1 MARSKFTAKSRPLA
15 RDSSVDEVAVRHT
28 RKPRAWHVIHA
39 CEYARDVEGIVEAQ
53 IAAGMFPYVVTA
65 LGKSKKDAPDQ
76 ASLMQAWQGV
86 RTWRKQLDECAPPA
100 WPIASAI
107 LHAHAFTAGMS
118 AVRGK
123 SPAVYDVRAF
133 VEEQAAGAGQCSE
146 ASWLSRSFRTA
157 EQFVLTRAAAV
168 VVHGNSMRSRCL
180 ERGVDNQDIF
190 VVPDPVPVLP
200 SSGDICVQD
209 ANWLHRVFGFSEQGA
224 VAVVARIDASPESG
238 NQKNSRD
245 SRELAPQSK
254 HPSAELVTLLQAFAQ
269 AHSENEM
276 AKLFVIA
283 HSGDQQIR
291 DLGHQF
297 ELDHAIFVIAP
308 EDGIRALASADIVLD
323 AAMDPGR
330 DPRNS
335 AALTALAHGRA
346 LLAPD
351 VPANRDLTPEG
362 RGCLWYKPA
371 DEKDLAH
378 RLAFLA
384 RNRDFRKALGES
396 GRKHILETRTPERIG
411 QRYAEV
417 YRHAYEGSKKRGDS
431 QNLSATLLPS
441 RACL

>member
-1 MARSKFTAKSRPLA
+1 MARSKFTVKSDRLT
-15 RDSSVDEVAVRHT
+15 RDSSVEEVAARHK

-39 CEYARDVEGIVEAQ
+39 CEYARDVESIVEAQ

-65 LGKSKKDAPDQ
+65 LGKSQKGAADQ

-107 LHAHAFTAGMS
+107 LHAHAFTAGMA
-118 AVRGK
+118 AVRGQ

-133 VEEQAAGAGQCSE
+133 VEEQAAGNGQCSQ

-168 VVHGNSMRSRCL
+168 VVHGSSMRSRCL

-200 SSGDICVQD
+200 SSGDFCAQD
-209 ANWLHRVFGFSEQGA
+209 ANWLHRVFGFSEQDA
-224 VAVVARIDASPESG
+224 VAVVAKIDASPESE
-238 NQKNSRD
+238 NQKNLPSG
-245 SRELAPQSK
+245 REVPSKSK
-254 HPSAELVTLLQAFAQ
+254 HPSVELVRLLQAFSQ
-269 AHSENEM
+269 VHGENEM
-276 AKLFVIA
+276 ARLFVIA

-323 AAMDPGR
+323 AAVDEGSAA
-330 DPRNS
+330 RNS
-335 AALTALAHGRA
+335 VALIALAHGRA

-362 RGCLWYKPA
+362 RGCLWYRPA

-384 RNRDFRKALGES
+384 RNRDFRKALGEN
-396 GRKHILETRTPERIG
+396 GRKHILETRTPERVG

-417 YRHAYEGSKKRGDS
+417 YRHAYDCGGKSGDS
-431 QNLSATLLPS
+431 QNLSASQLPS
-441 RACL
+441 QACL